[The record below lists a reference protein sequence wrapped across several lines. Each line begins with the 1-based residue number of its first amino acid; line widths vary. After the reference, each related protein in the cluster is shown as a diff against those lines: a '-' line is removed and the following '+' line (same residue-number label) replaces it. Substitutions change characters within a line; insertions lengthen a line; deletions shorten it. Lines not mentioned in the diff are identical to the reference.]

1 MENKNNSFLW
11 RLYLISSILL
21 IFGIGIGYKL
31 FYLQFVEGEKY
42 RKIAEDKTLKSF
54 TVNSVRGNIFSEDGS
69 LLATSTTKY
78 DIYFDSKT
86 VSKNTFD
93 SEIKNL
99 SISLS
104 NHLDREEKFWYDY
117 IIDAR
122 ENGNRFLP
130 IAKNISQDLVQ
141 KLKTFPILRYG
152 SIRGGLIIERKIKRD
167 YPLGKIAERTI
178 GYERIDEKGNY
189 RGVGLEHAFGPYLRG
204 KNGRMIKRKISNGQW
219 KVLEN
224 NVNKEPIDGLD
235 VKTTL
240 NTSMQDIVHDY
251 LLEQTQKYEADH
263 STAVLMEVE
272 TGKIRAISNFGR
284 TDDGKYYEKLNYSIG
299 EATEPGSTF
308 KLMTMIAAL
317 EDQVID
323 TLQMIDTENGELDF
337 YGFKVRDSR
346 KGGYGKINAM
356 DIFRLSSNTGM
367 VKIITDA
374 YEGKSEKFVNRLYN
388 MGVNN
393 PIDLGIKGEPNP
405 KIPHPSENDWNGLSL
420 PWMSYGYGIL
430 LTPLQILSFY
440 NGIANNGEMVKPTF
454 LESTS
459 KLGSTNFY
467 EFKKEIINP
476 SICSKKT
483 LSIVQK
489 MLLDVIHHKN
499 GTAKNIKSEH
509 IKIAGKTGT
518 AQIGYGTDEINYISS
533 FVGYF
538 PADQP
543 KYSCIVVV
551 NSPNKDI
558 GYYGSDVA
566 APVFKR
572 IAEKISSR
580 FPIIEKHNYEQII
593 EKIKI
598 SQKHNKSNP
607 KNKLDS

>member
-1 MENKNNSFLW
+1 M
-11 RLYLISSILL
+11 ISSILL

-122 ENGNRFLP
+122 KNGNRFLP

-204 KNGRMIKRKISNGQW
+204 KNGQMIKRKISNGQW

-235 VKTTL
+235 VRTTL

-299 EATEPGSTF
+299 EATEHGSTF

-607 KNKLDS
+607 KNKLDSWYSLQN

>member
-1 MENKNNSFLW
+1 M
-11 RLYLISSILL
+11 
-21 IFGIGIGYKL
+21 
-31 FYLQFVEGEKY
+31 
-42 RKIAEDKTLKSF
+42 
-54 TVNSVRGNIFSEDGS
+54 
-69 LLATSTTKY
+69 
-78 DIYFDSKT
+78 
-86 VSKNTFD
+86 
-93 SEIKNL
+93 
-99 SISLS
+99 
-104 NHLDREEKFWYDY
+104 DREEKFWYDY

-204 KNGRMIKRKISNGQW
+204 KNGQMIKRKISNGQW

-235 VKTTL
+235 VRTTL

-374 YEGKSEKFVNRLYN
+374 YKGKSEKFVNRLYN

-580 FPIIEKHNYEQII
+580 FPTIEKHNYEQII

-598 SQKHNKSNP
+598 SQKQNKSNP

>member
-204 KNGRMIKRKISNGQW
+204 KNGQMIKRKISNGQW

-235 VKTTL
+235 VRTTL

-580 FPIIEKHNYEQII
+580 FPIIEKHNYDQII

-598 SQKHNKSNP
+598 SQKHIKSNP

>member
-1 MENKNNSFLW
+1 
-11 RLYLISSILL
+11 
-21 IFGIGIGYKL
+21 
-31 FYLQFVEGEKY
+31 
-42 RKIAEDKTLKSF
+42 
-54 TVNSVRGNIFSEDGS
+54 
-69 LLATSTTKY
+69 
-78 DIYFDSKT
+78 
-86 VSKNTFD
+86 
-93 SEIKNL
+93 
-99 SISLS
+99 
-104 NHLDREEKFWYDY
+104 
-117 IIDAR
+117 
-122 ENGNRFLP
+122 
-130 IAKNISQDLVQ
+130 
-141 KLKTFPILRYG
+141 
-152 SIRGGLIIERKIKRD
+152 
-167 YPLGKIAERTI
+167 
-178 GYERIDEKGNY
+178 
-189 RGVGLEHAFGPYLRG
+189 
-204 KNGRMIKRKISNGQW
+204 
-219 KVLEN
+219 
-224 NVNKEPIDGLD
+224 
-235 VKTTL
+235 
-240 NTSMQDIVHDY
+240 
-251 LLEQTQKYEADH
+251 
-263 STAVLMEVE
+263 
-272 TGKIRAISNFGR
+272 
-284 TDDGKYYEKLNYSIG
+284 
-299 EATEPGSTF
+299 
-308 KLMTMIAAL
+308 MIAAL

-580 FPIIEKHNYEQII
+580 FPTIEKHNYEQII

-598 SQKHNKSNP
+598 SQKQNKSNP

>member
-54 TVNSVRGNIFSEDGS
+54 TVSSVRGNIFSEDGN

-99 SISLS
+99 SKSLS
-104 NHLDREEKFWYDY
+104 NHLGREEKFWYDY

-122 ENGNRFLP
+122 KNGNRFLP

-141 KLKTFPILRYG
+141 KIKSFPILRFG

-204 KNGRMIKRKISNGQW
+204 KNGQMIKRKISNGQW

-235 VKTTL
+235 VRTTL

-272 TGKIRAISNFGR
+272 SGKIRAISNFGR
-284 TDDGKYYEKLNYSIG
+284 TDDGKYFEKLNYSVG

-308 KLMTMIAAL
+308 KLMTMIAAI

-346 KGGYGKINAM
+346 MGGYGKINAM
-356 DIFRLSSNTGM
+356 DIFRFSSNTGM

-374 YEGKSEKFVNRLYN
+374 YDGKSEKFVNRLYN
-388 MGVNN
+388 MGINN

-459 KLGSTNFY
+459 KLGSTNFN
-467 EFKKEIINP
+467 EFEKEIINP

-489 MLLDVIHHKN
+489 MLVDVIHHKN

-543 KYSCIVVV
+543 KYSCIVVI

-580 FPIIEKHNYEQII
+580 LPIIEKHNYEQII

-598 SQKHNKSNP
+598 SQKQNKSNL

>member
-69 LLATSTTKY
+69 LLATSITKY

-104 NHLDREEKFWYDY
+104 NHFGKEEKFWYDY

-130 IAKNISQDLVQ
+130 ISKNISQDLVQ
-141 KLKTFPILRYG
+141 KIKTFPILRFG
-152 SIRGGLIIERKIKRD
+152 SIRGGLIIERKIRRD

-204 KNGRMIKRKISNGQW
+204 KNGQMIKRKISNGQW

-235 VKTTL
+235 VRTTL

-367 VKIITDA
+367 VKIITEA

-388 MGVNN
+388 MGVNK

-598 SQKHNKSNP
+598 SQKQNKSNP

>member
-11 RLYLISSILL
+11 RLYLISSLLL

-204 KNGRMIKRKISNGQW
+204 KNGQMIKRKISNGQW

-235 VKTTL
+235 VRTTL

-440 NGIANNGEMVKPTF
+440 NGIANVPRF
-454 LESTS
+454 AAS
-459 KLGSTNFY
+459 GSR
-467 EFKKEIINP
+467 KH
-476 SICSKKT
+476 C
-483 LSIVQK
+483 
-489 MLLDVIHHKN
+489 
-499 GTAKNIKSEH
+499 
-509 IKIAGKTGT
+509 
-518 AQIGYGTDEINYISS
+518 
-533 FVGYF
+533 
-538 PADQP
+538 
-543 KYSCIVVV
+543 
-551 NSPNKDI
+551 NS
-558 GYYGSDVA
+558 
-566 APVFKR
+566 
-572 IAEKISSR
+572 
-580 FPIIEKHNYEQII
+580 
-593 EKIKI
+593 
-598 SQKHNKSNP
+598 
-607 KNKLDS
+607 

>member
-1 MENKNNSFLW
+1 M
-11 RLYLISSILL
+11 ISSILL

-130 IAKNISQDLVQ
+130 IVKNISQDLVQ

-204 KNGRMIKRKISNGQW
+204 KNGQMIKRKISNGQW

-235 VKTTL
+235 VRTTL

-388 MGVNN
+388 MGVNK

-598 SQKHNKSNP
+598 SQKQNKSNP

>member
-122 ENGNRFLP
+122 KNGNRFLP

-204 KNGRMIKRKISNGQW
+204 KNGQMIKRKISNGQW

-235 VKTTL
+235 VITTL

-251 LLEQTQKYEADH
+251 LLEQTQKFEADH

-580 FPIIEKHNYEQII
+580 FPTIEKHNYEQII

-598 SQKHNKSNP
+598 SQKQNKSNP
-607 KNKLDS
+607 NNKLDS

>member
-1 MENKNNSFLW
+1 M
-11 RLYLISSILL
+11 
-21 IFGIGIGYKL
+21 YKR
-31 FYLQFVEGEKY
+31 Q
-42 RKIAEDKTLKSF
+42 LK
-54 TVNSVRGNIFSEDGS
+54 
-69 LLATSTTKY
+69 
-78 DIYFDSKT
+78 
-86 VSKNTFD
+86 
-93 SEIKNL
+93 
-99 SISLS
+99 
-104 NHLDREEKFWYDY
+104 
-117 IIDAR
+117 
-122 ENGNRFLP
+122 
-130 IAKNISQDLVQ
+130 
-141 KLKTFPILRYG
+141 YG

-204 KNGRMIKRKISNGQW
+204 KNGQMIKRKISNGQW

-235 VKTTL
+235 VRTTL

-430 LTPLQILSFY
+430 LTPLQICLLY
-440 NGIANNGEMVKPTF
+440 
-454 LESTS
+454 TS
-459 KLGSTNFY
+459 
-467 EFKKEIINP
+467 P
-476 SICSKKT
+476 SPR
-483 LSIVQK
+483 
-489 MLLDVIHHKN
+489 DR
-499 GTAKNIKSEH
+499 G
-509 IKIAGKTGT
+509 
-518 AQIGYGTDEINYISS
+518 
-533 FVGYF
+533 
-538 PADQP
+538 
-543 KYSCIVVV
+543 
-551 NSPNKDI
+551 
-558 GYYGSDVA
+558 
-566 APVFKR
+566 
-572 IAEKISSR
+572 
-580 FPIIEKHNYEQII
+580 
-593 EKIKI
+593 
-598 SQKHNKSNP
+598 
-607 KNKLDS
+607 